1 MGGLLQAH
9 WRLGEAAE
17 KGQPVAETFHHKIW
31 KWARSWQTEAHMQI
45 SYLHKSLV
53 IILFTKDFKIS
64 GNGFPSNTWN
74 SDLIFSV
81 MLFRFTINFS
91 CLKSGS
97 RWTDAQR
104 SGCRSPQISGC
115 SFLPKKTFNSPV
127 ILSRNSPG
135 GQEKLSTFSRVTIT
149 WLGKGILGTIDY
161 WLWNTFLT
169 KCRDWHHFWLSAGTL
184 YSWDREKSFWI
195 WFIYTLEG
203 YVLGCTYFFF
213 EKVYFWNTLLFMF
226 VFSLCFE
233 HV

>member
-1 MGGLLQAH
+1 
-9 WRLGEAAE
+9 
-17 KGQPVAETFHHKIW
+17 
-31 KWARSWQTEAHMQI
+31 MQI

-135 GQEKLSTFSRVTIT
+135 GQEKLSTFSRVTFT
-149 WLGKGILGTIDY
+149 WLGKGILGKIDY

-213 EKVYFWNTLLFMF
+213 EKVYFWNTLI
-226 VFSLCFE
+226 V
-233 HV
+233 HPRK